1 MGWGKFQSYRVTGRF
16 SKEAK
21 GLGHFL
27 MTPSVSNGPVESWGQ
42 EEMDM
47 GQMKVC
53 FEPYEDHNN
62 TVHEEVESSPD
73 LESPEYFLE
82 Q

>member
-1 MGWGKFQSYRVTGRF
+1 
-16 SKEAK
+16 
-21 GLGHFL
+21 